1 MVYNIAQQYYRWEFY
16 LEMRELKSVEEKI
29 LDRALYLIGKNKTM
43 DVPVRAIAKE
53 ANVNVSAINYY
64 FRTKEE
70 MLKQVKQ
77 FYLINTQTVSSILNS
92 HEYEDEE
99 RLILAS
105 NEIMEYM
112 LRFPGVTVILR
123 EAIKCHENDEISKLI
138 VNENDEMYKKIE
150 EILYNITVNNK
161 MTLKH
166 KMAIFMASITHIIEN
181 ADIIGFAE
189 EMVNT
194 KEKRI
199 EFIKNIIKVLKAT

>member
-1 MVYNIAQQYYRWEFY
+1 
-16 LEMRELKSVEEKI
+16 MRELKSVEEKI

-181 ADIIGFAE
+181 SDIIGFAE

>member
-1 MVYNIAQQYYRWEFY
+1 
-16 LEMRELKSVEEKI
+16 
-29 LDRALYLIGKNKTM
+29 
-43 DVPVRAIAKE
+43 
-53 ANVNVSAINYY
+53 
-64 FRTKEE
+64 
-70 MLKQVKQ
+70 
-77 FYLINTQTVSSILNS
+77 
-92 HEYEDEE
+92 
-99 RLILAS
+99 
-105 NEIMEYM
+105 
-112 LRFPGVTVILR
+112 
-123 EAIKCHENDEISKLI
+123 
-138 VNENDEMYKKIE
+138 MYKKIE

>member
-1 MVYNIAQQYYRWEFY
+1 
-16 LEMRELKSVEEKI
+16 MRELKSVEEKI

-150 EILYNITVNNK
+150 EILYNITVNNR

>member
-1 MVYNIAQQYYRWEFY
+1 
-16 LEMRELKSVEEKI
+16 MRELKSVEEKI

-138 VNENDEMYKKIE
+138 VNENNEMYKKIE

-199 EFIKNIIKVLKAT
+199 EFIKNIIKVLKTT

>member
-1 MVYNIAQQYYRWEFY
+1 
-16 LEMRELKSVEEKI
+16 MRELKSVEEKI

-199 EFIKNIIKVLKAT
+199 EFIKNIIKVLKTT

>member
-1 MVYNIAQQYYRWEFY
+1 
-16 LEMRELKSVEEKI
+16 MRELKSVEEKI

-138 VNENDEMYKKIE
+138 VNENNEMYKKIE

-199 EFIKNIIKVLKAT
+199 EFIKNIIKVLKGLLHN

>member
-1 MVYNIAQQYYRWEFY
+1 
-16 LEMRELKSVEEKI
+16 MRELKSVEEKI

>member
-1 MVYNIAQQYYRWEFY
+1 
-16 LEMRELKSVEEKI
+16 MRELKSVEEKI

-150 EILYNITVNNK
+150 EILYNITVSNK